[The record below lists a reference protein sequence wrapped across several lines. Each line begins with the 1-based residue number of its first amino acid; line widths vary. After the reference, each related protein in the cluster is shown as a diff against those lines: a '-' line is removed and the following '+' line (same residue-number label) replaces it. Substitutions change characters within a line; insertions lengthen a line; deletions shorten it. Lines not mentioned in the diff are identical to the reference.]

1 METTNNKCPECI
13 YNETCIENPNDCRSY
28 IDKDD
33 VAYGLI
39 PDGQGEL
46 YGNDTVEIGVG
57 LENKS
62 RLKVG
67 NLIIHNTHHFNWLH
81 RKMWKLLLG
90 FDIENVEE

>member
-1 METTNNKCPECI
+1 MNNFNEKCASCI
-13 YNETCIENPNDCRSY
+13 YKDTCIEHPFNCESY
-28 IDKDD
+28 IDENS
-33 VAYGLI
+33 VGYSATGLGDII
-39 PDGQGEL
+39 P
-46 YGNDTVEIGVG
+46 NNTVEIGVG

-67 NLIIHNTHHFNWLH
+67 NLIIYNTHHFNWFH